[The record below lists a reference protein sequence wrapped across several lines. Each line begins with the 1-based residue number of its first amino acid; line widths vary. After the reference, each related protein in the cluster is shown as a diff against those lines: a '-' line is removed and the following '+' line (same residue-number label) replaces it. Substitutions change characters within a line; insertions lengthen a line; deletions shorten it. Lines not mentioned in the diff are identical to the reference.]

1 MTSAT
6 WDIRLSYDK
15 QAESRGRGDGMES
28 DFRYYSRRA
37 AEEQGR
43 AQRAVTPEAR
53 ERHHEL
59 ASLFAAKAAQRLR
72 SEESQFA
79 NG

>member
-1 MTSAT
+1 
-6 WDIRLSYDK
+6 
-15 QAESRGRGDGMES
+15 MES

-43 AQRAVTPEAR
+43 AARAVTQEAR

-59 ASLFAAKAAQRLR
+59 ANLFAAKANQRLR
-72 SEESQFA
+72 SEDRQMAS
-79 NG
+79 G